1 MKTTV
6 LDHGDEW
13 YIFQPWSSKETHVMR
28 GYKGV
33 AEAPGKSMEPIEAA
47 KLIVQLRKAGWVERN
62 RDPATDT
69 ARVRKRRG

>member
-1 MKTTV
+1 
-6 LDHGDEW
+6 
-13 YIFQPWSSKETHVMR
+13 MR